1 MQRLV
6 INVKDDTKLHALM
19 SVLNEINFIEVEK
32 EKVVKSRRSG
42 YGNFRKLFGIL
53 RIPLIPPPDSEGIR
67 HPVPIQ
73 VARVFRLIPPP
84 LVGA

>member
-6 INVKDDTKLHALM
+6 INVKDDTKLNALM

-42 YGNFRKLFGIL
+42 YGNFRKLFGIWENRDISL
-53 RIPLIPPPDSEGIR
+53 ADIR
-67 HPVPIQ
+67 KK
-73 VARVFRLIPPP
+73 AWR
-84 LVGA
+84 